1 MVTGRPMPRFRIWL
15 AAILVVALVVRI
27 GVVLATPGYHAR
39 TDAADF
45 DRLAVALADHGHY
58 PGSREWAPRGPTAF
72 RPPLFPAALA
82 AVYKVVGTGSAHDRW
97 TAGRVLE
104 ALLGALAAVL
114 TCLIATR
121 LWGPATGL
129 VAGALAAIDPP
140 LLLVGSSLLSESL
153 FIPLVLGAVLAALV
167 FRTDPRLRWA
177 ALSGVLVGCAALTRG
192 NGIVLAIPLAFL
204 VFSRRPRR
212 RGLHAPALLLAT
224 TILTVL
230 PWTIRN
236 YVEFHRFV
244 PLTTEGGYALAG
256 TYNAATQ
263 HRPGFE
269 AVWYPPLDQMRA
281 LSAAHPRINEAQL
294 SAHLQS
300 EGLHYIEHHPGSVLK
315 TAYLSAR
322 RLLNIEG
329 PLLEEVF
336 AYGEGYPLRL
346 AQYSVYAF
354 WVVLALALAG
364 ALTRAARRAPSAL
377 WWCPALILLSTV
389 FFEGLT
395 RYRSPAD
402 PFFLMLA
409 ALTLMEVARRV
420 RRPTAAGTS
429 ALRERVTV
437 GR

>member
-1 MVTGRPMPRFRIWL
+1 
-15 AAILVVALVVRI
+15 
-27 GVVLATPGYHAR
+27 
-39 TDAADF
+39 
-45 DRLAVALADHGHY
+45 
-58 PGSREWAPRGPTAF
+58 
-72 RPPLFPAALA
+72 
-82 AVYKVVGTGSAHDRW
+82 
-97 TAGRVLE
+97 LE
-104 ALLGALAAVL
+104 AVLGALAAGL

-121 LWGPATGL
+121 LWGPAVGL

-153 FIPLVLGAVLAALV
+153 FIPLVLGAVFAALV
-167 FRTDPRLRWA
+167 FRTDARLRWA
-177 ALSGVLVGCAALTRG
+177 GLSGVLVGCAALTRG
-192 NGIVLAIPLAFL
+192 NGFVLVIPLALL
-204 VFSRRPRR
+204 VFSQRPRR
-212 RGLHAPALLLAT
+212 RALGASALLLAAA
-224 TILTVL
+224 ILTVL
-230 PWTIRN
+230 PWTVRN

-263 HRPGFE
+263 DRPGFE
-269 AVWYPPLDQMRA
+269 AVWYPPLGQMRA
-281 LSAAHPRINEAQL
+281 LAAAHPRINEAQV

-300 EGLHYIEHHPGSVLK
+300 AGLHYIEHHPASVLK
-315 TAYLSAR
+315 TAYLSGR

-336 AYGEGYPLRL
+336 AYGEGYPPRL

-354 WVVLALALAG
+354 WVVLALAVAG
-364 ALTRAARRAPSAL
+364 AFTLGARRAPSAF
-377 WWCPALILLSTV
+377 WWCPALMLLSTV

-409 ALTLMEVARRV
+409 ALALVEGARRL
-420 RRPTAAGTS
+420 RRPRAVNSS
-429 ALRERVTV
+429 AREDRVAV

>member
-1 MVTGRPMPRFRIWL
+1 MVTGRPMPRFKLWM
-15 AAILVVALVVRI
+15 AAIFAVALVVRI
-27 GVVLATPGYHAR
+27 GVVVATPHYQAR

-45 DRLAVALADHGHY
+45 DRLAVSLADHGHY
-58 PGSREWAPRGPTAF
+58 PNSREWAPRGPTAF

-82 AVYKVVGTGSAHDRW
+82 AVYKVVGTGSTHDRW
-97 TAGRVLE
+97 TAGRLLE
-104 ALLGALAAVL
+104 AVLGALAAGL
-114 TCLIATR
+114 TCLIAAR

-129 VAGALAAIDPP
+129 VAGALVAIDPP

-153 FIPLVLGAVLAALV
+153 FIPLVLGAVLAAVV
-167 FRTDPRLRWA
+167 FRTDTRLRWA
-177 ALSGVLVGCAALTRG
+177 ALSGALVGCAALTRG
-192 NGIVLAIPLAFL
+192 NGFVLVIPLAFL
-204 VFSRRPRR
+204 VVNQRPRR
-212 RGLHAPALLLAT
+212 RGLRAPALLLGAA
-224 TILTVL
+224 ILMVL

-263 HRPGFE
+263 NRPGFE

-281 LSAAHPRINEAQL
+281 LAAAHPRINEAQV
-294 SAHLQS
+294 SSHL
-300 EGLHYIEHHPGSVLK
+300 ETDGLHYMEHHPGSVLK

-322 RLLNIEG
+322 RLLAIEG

-336 AYGEGYPLRL
+336 AYGEGYPVRL

-354 WVVLALALAG
+354 WLVLALALVG
-364 ALTRAARRAPSAL
+364 AVTPVARRAPSAF
-377 WWCPALILLSTV
+377 WWCPAAILLSTV

-409 ALTLMEVARRV
+409 ALALMEAARRL
-420 RRPTAAGTS
+420 RRRAAARAPAPG
-429 ALRERVTV
+429 ERVPV

>member
-1 MVTGRPMPRFRIWL
+1 MVTGRPMPRIRIWL
-15 AAILVVALVVRI
+15 AAIVALALVVRI
-27 GVVLATPGYHAR
+27 GVVIATPHYQAR

-45 DRLAVALADHGHY
+45 DRLGVALADHGHY
-58 PGSREWAPRGPTAF
+58 PDSSEWAPRGPTAF

-82 AVYKVVGTGSAHDRW
+82 AVYRVVGTGSVHERW
-97 TAGRVLE
+97 TAGRLLE
-104 ALLGALAAVL
+104 AVLGALAAGL

-121 LWGPATGL
+121 LWGPPVGL

-153 FIPLVLGAVLAALV
+153 FIPLVLGAVFAALV
-167 FRTDPRLRWA
+167 FRTDARLRWA
-177 ALSGVLVGCAALTRG
+177 GLSGVLVGCAALTRG
-192 NGIVLAIPLAFL
+192 NGFVLVIPLALL
-204 VFSRRPRR
+204 VFSQRPRR
-212 RGLHAPALLLAT
+212 RALGASALLLAAA
-224 TILTVL
+224 ILTVL
-230 PWTIRN
+230 PWTVRN

-263 HRPGFE
+263 DRPGFE
-269 AVWYPPLDQMRA
+269 AVWYPPLGQMRA
-281 LSAAHPRINEAQL
+281 LAAAHPRINEAQV

-300 EGLHYIEHHPGSVLK
+300 AGLHYIEHHPASVLK
-315 TAYLSAR
+315 TAYLSGR

-336 AYGEGYPLRL
+336 AYGEGYPPRL

-354 WVVLALALAG
+354 WVVLALAVAG
-364 ALTRAARRAPSAL
+364 AFTLGARRAPSAF
-377 WWCPALILLSTV
+377 WWCPALMLLSTV

-409 ALTLMEVARRV
+409 ALALVEGARRL
-420 RRPTAAGTS
+420 RRPRAVNSS
-429 ALRERVTV
+429 AREDRVAV

>member
-1 MVTGRPMPRFRIWL
+1 MPRFKIWL
-15 AAILVVALVVRI
+15 AAIVAVALILRIAVVI
-27 GVVLATPGYHAR
+27 ATPHYQAR

-58 PGSREWAPRGPTAF
+58 PDSREWAPRGPTAF
-72 RPPLFPAALA
+72 RPPLFPATLA
-82 AVYKVVGTGSAHDRW
+82 AVYKLVGTASAHERW

-104 ALLGALAAVL
+104 AVLGALVAGL

-121 LWGPATGL
+121 LWGLATGL
-129 VAGALAAIDPP
+129 LAGALAAIDPP

-167 FRTDPRLRWA
+167 FRSDTRLRWA
-177 ALSGVLVGCAALTRG
+177 ALAGLLVGCAALTRG
-192 NGIVLAIPLAFL
+192 NGIVLVIPLAFL
-204 VFSRRPRR
+204 VATQRPRR
-212 RGLHAPALLLAT
+212 RGLRAPALLLGTA
-224 TILTVL
+224 ILTVL

-256 TYNAATQ
+256 TYNAASQ

-281 LSAAHPRINEAQL
+281 LSAAHPRINEAQV

-300 EGLHYIEHHPGSVLK
+300 DALHYIEHHPASVLK

-354 WVVLALALAG
+354 WVVLALALLG
-364 ALTRAARRAPSAL
+364 ALTRAARRAPSAF

-395 RYRSPAD
+395 RYRAPAD

-409 ALTLMEVARRV
+409 ALAVMTAARRH
-420 RRPTAAGTS
+420 RHAEAAS
-429 ALRERVTV
+429 APALGERVTV